1 LEFANCRLPIA
12 CCHLP
17 IACCQLSIV
26 ELIFLKSNIA
36 LPSLFWAIFA
46 VQNRIM
52 KKTHIILLVLIIGA
66 IAALISMMPKGGTD
80 MLSSYETIEGA
91 KEKSGKYVHVVA
103 KLDKTQPIDYDAIK
117 NPNYLSFTA
126 IDTTGRSVKVV
137 YNNAKPDNLEHSEKL
152 VMKGKMN
159 GDVFEC
165 NEIMMKCPSKYTD
178 DPTRIQESLNKN
190 TN

>member
-1 LEFANCRLPIA
+1 MAIGCTIFCLLQIA
-12 CCHLP
+12 RCL
-17 IACCQLSIV
+17 LSV
-26 ELIFLKSNIA
+26 VKLILIKENPDS
-36 LPSLFWAIFA
+36 PTTFWSIFA

-66 IAALISMMPKGGTD
+66 IAALISLMPKGGAKLGGD
-80 MLSSYETIEGA
+80 LWSSYETIASA
-91 KEKSGKYVHVVA
+91 KEKDGKFVHVVA

-126 IDTTGRSVKVV
+126 IDTTGGKVKVV
-137 YNNAKPDNLEHSEKL
+137 YNNAKPDNLEHSERL

-159 GDVFEC
+159 GEVFEC
-165 NEIMMKCPSKYTD
+165 NEILMKCPSKYTD
-178 DPTRIQESLNKN
+178 DPNRIQESLHKN